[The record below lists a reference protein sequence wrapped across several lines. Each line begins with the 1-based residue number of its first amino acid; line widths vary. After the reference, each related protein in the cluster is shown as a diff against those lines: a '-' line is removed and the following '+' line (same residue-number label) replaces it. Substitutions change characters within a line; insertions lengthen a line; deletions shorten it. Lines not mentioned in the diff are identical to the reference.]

1 MLLNRPI
8 TAIILILA
16 VVIFGLI
23 ALRSL
28 SIDLLPGVDVP
39 TLLVRT
45 EWEGSSA
52 RDVELRITEPL
63 EAILSTV
70 PNLRGTRTVSKQG
83 ISLIVL
89 EFDWGQN
96 MNMAFLNVREKLDL
110 VRYSLPEAAK
120 RPVLVHTDP
129 GDEPVAVLTVT
140 PVGQADPD
148 LSTRLELKRWTDQVL
163 SRRLEQ
169 VDGIA
174 QAIMVGA
181 VEPEVRIRIRERDA
195 ARYGL
200 RPSDVRFRVSD
211 ANQFSQSGELSD
223 GWYRYSL
230 KIESRIT
237 SLEELRR
244 IPLTTLND
252 TRILRLEDVADV
264 EMSERDPTSFSMVDG
279 NHVLTVLVKKDYGS
293 NQVQVYRDLLPVIDE
308 LRVQNPGIEVTVIRE
323 NATAI
328 EAIIRNLLQ
337 TLLIGGVLAFI
348 VLFLFLNDI
357 RIPFTIGVAIPVSIF
372 MTFFVM
378 YLLGIQ
384 LNIISLSGLT
394 LGIGLLV
401 DNAIVV
407 LENITRYRNQGDSV
421 MDAARK
427 GTSEIAL
434 AITASTFTTVSV
446 FLPLIFLGGFEGVL
460 FRDQAMTL
468 SISLLASLLVAL
480 TVLPVLVTIVQR
492 RSKPKTETKGLA
504 PAGML
509 MFQRQYERLLEWTL
523 PRPLLVSVFVL
534 VGLGIGVYLFMVL
547 PKSMLPITEPTQVR
561 YRVSLPS
568 NSSLATS
575 RSAAAG
581 VQSLIS
587 TFPSVKNVLMMGGYS
602 DQSNISTLVEEAPNR
617 FTVTV
622 PVSGGDQAE
631 RISELMS
638 AVGSRYPDWTVD
650 QLDTE
655 NFFGTLQQDQTAP
668 ITIHI
673 VGRDREESRMQA
685 DALLAHMQRAFPG
698 YNHEL
703 ISDRTV
709 ELYELRFIPERLL
722 EYNLSEQELVAW
734 MESMARGNLLT
745 EWNREEETIGIR
757 LFGTMDD
764 VFDPGS
770 LRYTDQNRSIQL
782 SQVANIVTV
791 RESEQL
797 ERVGQT
803 PVLGYRTNISLTD
816 WWWDGDGY
824 QDQMLTFSRVNGVPL
839 LIGGSAI
846 QVSDLL
852 ARMARLLGLSVLL
865 IYIILAIQYEN
876 LVYPFLIILSVPFA
890 WIGALILLYIG
901 GGGLNTLSFLGIL
914 VLTGI
919 AVNDAIL
926 KVDFMKRYFEEHG
939 DVYHAIIE
947 AGKHRF
953 RPVLMTTL
961 TTVLGLVPMLL
972 PIGEGYELRQALG
985 LALAGGM
992 ISSTILTL
1000 FVIPQFFKLV
1010 NRKHI
1015 RTNLSSQTA

>member
-1 MLLNRPI
+1 
-8 TAIILILA
+8 
-16 VVIFGLI
+16 
-23 ALRSL
+23 
-28 SIDLLPGVDVP
+28 
-39 TLLVRT
+39 
-45 EWEGSSA
+45 
-52 RDVELRITEPL
+52 
-63 EAILSTV
+63 
-70 PNLRGTRTVSKQG
+70 
-83 ISLIVL
+83 
-89 EFDWGQN
+89 
-96 MNMAFLNVREKLDL
+96 
-110 VRYSLPEAAK
+110 
-120 RPVLVHTDP
+120 
-129 GDEPVAVLTVT
+129 
-140 PVGQADPD
+140 
-148 LSTRLELKRWTDQVL
+148 
-163 SRRLEQ
+163 
-169 VDGIA
+169 
-174 QAIMVGA
+174 
-181 VEPEVRIRIRERDA
+181 
-195 ARYGL
+195 
-200 RPSDVRFRVSD
+200 
-211 ANQFSQSGELSD
+211 
-223 GWYRYSL
+223 
-230 KIESRIT
+230 
-237 SLEELRR
+237 
-244 IPLTTLND
+244 
-252 TRILRLEDVADV
+252 
-264 EMSERDPTSFSMVDG
+264 
-279 NHVLTVLVKKDYGS
+279 
-293 NQVQVYRDLLPVIDE
+293 
-308 LRVQNPGIEVTVIRE
+308 
-323 NATAI
+323 
-328 EAIIRNLLQ
+328 
-337 TLLIGGVLAFI
+337 
-348 VLFLFLNDI
+348 
-357 RIPFTIGVAIPVSIF
+357 
-372 MTFFVM
+372 
-378 YLLGIQ
+378 
-384 LNIISLSGLT
+384 
-394 LGIGLLV
+394 
-401 DNAIVV
+401 
-407 LENITRYRNQGDSV
+407 
-421 MDAARK
+421 
-427 GTSEIAL
+427 
-434 AITASTFTTVSV
+434 
-446 FLPLIFLGGFEGVL
+446 
-460 FRDQAMTL
+460 
-468 SISLLASLLVAL
+468 
-480 TVLPVLVTIVQR
+480 
-492 RSKPKTETKGLA
+492 
-504 PAGML
+504 
-509 MFQRQYERLLEWTL
+509 
-523 PRPLLVSVFVL
+523 
-534 VGLGIGVYLFMVL
+534 
-547 PKSMLPITEPTQVR
+547 
-561 YRVSLPS
+561 
-568 NSSLATS
+568 
-575 RSAAAG
+575 
-581 VQSLIS
+581 
-587 TFPSVKNVLMMGGYS
+587 
-602 DQSNISTLVEEAPNR
+602 
-617 FTVTV
+617 
-622 PVSGGDQAE
+622 
-631 RISELMS
+631 
-638 AVGSRYPDWTVD
+638 
-650 QLDTE
+650 
-655 NFFGTLQQDQTAP
+655 
-668 ITIHI
+668 
-673 VGRDREESRMQA
+673 MQA

-839 LIGGSAI
+839 QIGGSAI

>member
-1 MLLNRPI
+1 M
-8 TAIILILA
+8 
-16 VVIFGLI
+16 IFGLI

-28 SIDLLPGVDVP
+28 SIDLLPSVDIP

-89 EFDWGQN
+89 EFEWGQN

-110 VRYSLPEAAK
+110 VRYTLPEAAK

-148 LSTRLELKRWTDQVL
+148 LSTRLDIKRWTDQVL

-181 VEPEVRIRIRERDA
+181 VEPEVRIRIREQDA
-195 ARYGL
+195 SRYGL
-200 RPSDVRFRVSD
+200 RPSDIRFRVSD

-230 KIESRIT
+230 KIESRI
-237 SLEELRR
+237 SGLDELKR
-244 IPLTTLND
+244 IPLVTLND

-279 NHVLTVLVKKDYGS
+279 MHVLTVLVKKDYGS
-293 NQVQVYRDLLPVIDE
+293 NQVQVYKDLLPVLDE
-308 LRVQNPGIEVTVIRE
+308 LKSQNPGIEVTVIRE

-357 RIPFTIGVAIPVSIF
+357 RIPFTIGIAIPVSIF

-407 LENITRYRNQGDSV
+407 LENINRYRNQGEPI

-427 GTSEIAL
+427 GTREIAL

-492 RSKPKTETKGLA
+492 GHTDRYVPVAKGLA

-509 MFQRQYERLLEWTL
+509 MLQRRYERLLAWTL
-523 PRPLLVSVFVL
+523 PRPVLVSSFVV
-534 VGLGIGVYLFMVL
+534 VGLAVGIVLFLVL
-547 PKSMLPITEPTQVR
+547 PKSMLPLTEPSQVR

-568 NSSLATS
+568 NSSLATAK
-575 RSAAAG
+575 SAATG
-581 VQSLIS
+581 VQSLMTTLTSLGNTLI
-587 TFPSVKNVLMMGGYS
+587 MGGYS
-602 DQSNISTLVEEAPNR
+602 DQSNLSTLVEEAPNR
-617 FTVTV
+617 FTLTTA
-622 PVSGGDQAE
+622 VSGTNQANAVAGMMDTIE
-631 RISELMS
+631 R
-638 AVGSRYPDWTVD
+638 RYPDWTVEK
-650 QLDTE
+650 LDTE
-655 NFFGTLQQDQTAP
+655 NFFGTLQQDLVAP
-668 ITIHI
+668 ITLHI
-673 VGRDREESRMQA
+673 VGRDRVESRRHA
-685 DALLAHMQRAFPG
+685 DALSAYLKEAFPN
-698 YNHEL
+698 YEHEL
-703 ISDRTV
+703 ITDRSV
-709 ELYELRFIPERLL
+709 ELYELRFIPERLI
-722 EYNLSEQELVAW
+722 EYNLSEQELIAW

-757 LFGTMDD
+757 MFSTMEN

-770 LRYTDQNRSIQL
+770 LRYTDQTRSILL
-782 SQVANIVTV
+782 SQVANVVSV

-803 PVLGYRTNISLTD
+803 PVLGYKTNIALND
-816 WWWDGDGY
+816 WWWHGLDY
-824 QDQMLTFSRVNGVPL
+824 RERILEFSRSQGVPIQ
-839 LIGGSAI
+839 IGGSAI

-852 ARMARLLGLSVLL
+852 SRMGRLLGLSVLL

-890 WIGALILLYIG
+890 WIGALMLLFLG

-926 KVDFMKRYFEEHG
+926 KVDFMKRYFEEYG
-939 DVYHAIIE
+939 DVHHAIIE

-1000 FVIPQFFKLV
+1000 FVIPQLFRLV
-1010 NRKHI
+1010 NRRH
-1015 RTNLSSQTA
+1015 LSEPITQTIHSHD